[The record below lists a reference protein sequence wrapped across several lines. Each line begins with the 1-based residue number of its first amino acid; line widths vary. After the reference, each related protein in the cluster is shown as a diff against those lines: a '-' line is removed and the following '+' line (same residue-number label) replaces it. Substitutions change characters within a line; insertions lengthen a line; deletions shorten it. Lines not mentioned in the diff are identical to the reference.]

1 MNLKKTIALGLSTLM
16 TLQITPLNI
25 FADETS
31 QELTVSSISASDTKM
46 SSDYWQN
53 HRVSTN
59 SDDYTYISAY
69 SNNAGQYSTSY
80 LKYAFDGNWSTHWE
94 TGNGYGTVTNY
105 VDVTFNKTTKI
116 DRILYATR
124 QRLSNNS
131 YNI

>member
-59 SDDYTYISAY
+59 SDD
-69 SNNAGQYSTSY
+69 
-80 LKYAFDGNWSTHWE
+80 
-94 TGNGYGTVTNY
+94 
-105 VDVTFNKTTKI
+105 
-116 DRILYATR
+116 
-124 QRLSNNS
+124 
-131 YNI
+131 

>member
-31 QELTVSSISASDTKM
+31 QELTVSSISASDPKM
-46 SSDYWQN
+46 SSDYWEN

-80 LKYAFDGNWSTHWE
+80 LK
-94 TGNGYGTVTNY
+94 
-105 VDVTFNKTTKI
+105 
-116 DRILYATR
+116 
-124 QRLSNNS
+124 
-131 YNI
+131 